1 MFIVK
6 GEGKYVLIK
15 NSALSK
21 AQLERIYNKKSWPFV
36 ELNVEPDTFYIFEK
50 QKGTIS
56 KQKWLDII
64 DMELLST
71 KR

>member
-21 AQLERIYNKKSWPFV
+21 AQLERIYNKKS
-36 ELNVEPDTFYIFEK
+36 
-50 QKGTIS
+50 
-56 KQKWLDII
+56 
-64 DMELLST
+64 
-71 KR
+71 